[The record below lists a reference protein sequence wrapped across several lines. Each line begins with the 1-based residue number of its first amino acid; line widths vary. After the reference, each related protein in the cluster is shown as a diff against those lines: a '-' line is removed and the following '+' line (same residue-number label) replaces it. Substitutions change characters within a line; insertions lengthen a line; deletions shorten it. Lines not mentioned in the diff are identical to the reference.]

1 MWPSRTNYCTQGR
14 NADRLLPRKYRML
27 KATVQYQSAKKYVMM
42 DEFSSFYGEVI
53 CDEYIYQRN
62 VLHESAGDFTS
73 PPKRAQTTYEQA
85 HLQARDIKM

>member
-1 MWPSRTNYCTQGR
+1 
-14 NADRLLPRKYRML
+14 
-27 KATVQYQSAKKYVMM
+27 MM
-42 DEFSSFYGEVI
+42 DEFSSELREFFYGEVI

-85 HLQARDIKM
+85 HLQACDIKM

>member
-14 NADRLLPRKYRML
+14 NADRLLPRKYGML

-42 DEFSSFYGEVI
+42 DEFKVI
-53 CDEYIYQRN
+53 CDEYILRN

-85 HLQARDIKM
+85 HLQACDIKM